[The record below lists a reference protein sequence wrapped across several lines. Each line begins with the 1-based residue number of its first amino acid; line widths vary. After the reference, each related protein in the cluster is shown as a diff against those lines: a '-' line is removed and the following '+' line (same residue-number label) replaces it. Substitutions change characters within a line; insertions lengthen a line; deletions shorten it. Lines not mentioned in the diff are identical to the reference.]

1 MDKKKVKTYEYIL
14 LLAIV
19 VIAVC
24 AYRFGYV
31 YYMDKTEAAKK
42 ETKDLNARIDELNN
56 KIALKPVYEETI
68 EAAEKAFDDTLF
80 KYGPGNTPEKSIMFV
95 TALEKATGGR
105 VNTAAFSDDV
115 PVFISSGTDENGNTL
130 VTTFTNS
137 LILNYEFSY
146 EGLKKA
152 MDFINGY
159 PERMNV
165 ESFTASLNQETG
177 LLNGTMTLNLF
188 SAQAEGKDY
197 VEPSI
202 PAIKTGTDNIFGSI
216 ENN

>member
-14 LLAIV
+14 LLVIV
-19 VIAVC
+19 IIAVC

-31 YYMDKTEAAKK
+31 AYMDKTEAAQK
-42 ETKDLNARIDELNN
+42 ETKQLKARIDELNN
-56 KIALKPVYEETI
+56 KIALEPVYEEMI
-68 EAAEKAFDDTLF
+68 EAAEKAFDDTLS

-95 TALEKATGGR
+95 TELEAVTGGR

-115 PVFISSGTDENGNTL
+115 PVFISSGTDENGNPMATM
-130 VTTFTNS
+130 FTNS
-137 LILNYEFSY
+137 LIINYEFSY
-146 EGLKKA
+146 DGLKKA
-152 MDFINGY
+152 MDYINNY

-188 SAQAEGKDY
+188 SAEAEGIDY

-202 PAIKTGTDNIFGSI
+202 TGVKTGTDNIFGSYDN
-216 ENN
+216 E